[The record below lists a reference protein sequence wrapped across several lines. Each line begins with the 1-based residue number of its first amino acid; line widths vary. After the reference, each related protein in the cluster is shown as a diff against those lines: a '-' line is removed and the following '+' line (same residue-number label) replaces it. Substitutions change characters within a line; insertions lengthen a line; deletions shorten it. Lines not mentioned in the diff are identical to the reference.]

1 LSRPPSTAAARE
13 RAQRTLQRA
22 KAGVGR
28 LGRRQPT
35 TTSGAETAVDA
46 VSVTVEVE
54 DAGSAASSTVADA
67 GSPVYSSAQATDRER
82 MFTFVD
88 RATGLDFADGA
99 GGTVLISSIEEGS
112 AAGSQN
118 VPRSGVVLAVNGI
131 SVAGFDKDKVR
142 LMLGRVTMPMTVR
155 VRDPQR
161 EAVSSAQDWLRR
173 QEDSLREDEK
183 A

>member
-1 LSRPPSTAAARE
+1 MTSRVRGAHRRRKPRQELCSTR
-13 RAQRTLQRA
+13 
-22 KAGVGR
+22 V
-28 LGRRQPT
+28 
-35 TTSGAETAVDA
+35 
-46 VSVTVEVE
+46 
-54 DAGSAASSTVADA
+54 
-67 GSPVYSSAQATDRER
+67 ATDRER

-173 QEDSLREDEK
+173 QEDSCREK
-183 A
+183 G